1 MDDEQ
6 CFAAIAG
13 GGAQARKAVGV
24 LYERHARRM
33 LGMLRGWGLSPDDA
47 SDVLQEVFVKLARL
61 HGTAAPIRHPRAYM
75 ATALRHSFI
84 DYLRGRDPAIS
95 ESSMGTSDDEA
106 EESYLERLPGDG
118 PIDAEIGF
126 RDCLDRALNAF
137 RARNEEAAQAVYL
150 AVVEELSRQEL
161 AEVLGRT
168 YGATREFL
176 SQCMRK
182 FEGLLRQMCPDYV
195 PDEGVAGS

>member
-6 CFAAIAG
+6 CFAAIAA
-13 GGAQARKAVGV
+13 GGAGARKAIGA

-33 LGMLRGWGLSPDDA
+33 LGTLRGWGLSPDDA

-61 HGTAAPIRHPRAYM
+61 KTAVQHPRAYL
-75 ATALRHSFI
+75 ATTLRNSFV
-84 DYLRGRDPAIS
+84 DFLRGRNPEVN
-95 ESSMGTSDDEA
+95 ESVLQTGDEDA
-106 EESYLERLPGDG
+106 EESFIERMPAPESG
-118 PIDAEIGF
+118 DAELGL
-126 RDCLDRALNAF
+126 RDCLARALEAF
-137 RARNEEAAQAVYL
+137 RTRNPEGARAIYL

-182 FEGLLRQMCPDYV
+182 FEGLVRQICPDYV
-195 PDEGVAGS
+195 PDEGVTGL